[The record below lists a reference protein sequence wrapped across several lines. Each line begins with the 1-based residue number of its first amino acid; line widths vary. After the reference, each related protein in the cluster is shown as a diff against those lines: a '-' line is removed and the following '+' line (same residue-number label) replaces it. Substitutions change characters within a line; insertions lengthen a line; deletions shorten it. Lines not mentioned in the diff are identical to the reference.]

1 MRILEGIRV
10 IDLSSAVLGPVAA
23 NMLASIGA
31 EVIHIEPPDRGDW
44 IRGLS
49 SFFGISLMLPG
60 GKSVVFE
67 NCNWNKKSLAIDF
80 TKPEGLEI
88 IKRLVGQSDVLV
100 TNMRIATLRKHKLD
114 YDSLKEI
121 NPRLVYASANAFGHR
136 GPDKDL
142 PGLEGT
148 GYARSGAMMSSGEE
162 GMPPIY
168 LSTGIGDYAGAVFLA
183 YGVIAA
189 LLARERLGMGQEVR
203 TSQLGAMVYLQ
214 GTSMATRLLTGR
226 AIPRQPRDKAQN
238 PAVNLYECADGRWI
252 FLANPREDSW
262 PTLCRATGR
271 PDLLADPRFEDA
283 SKRAINCKALY
294 SIMRD
299 IFLTKS
305 LQEWGDLFTRAGLIF
320 SPCNTIDDVVND
332 PQVLENQYI
341 IDFDHHALGRV
352 KFLGFP
358 IEWSKT
364 PARMESAAPEV
375 GQNTEEVLTQVCG
388 LSWEE
393 IEELRKKQV
402 I

>member
-31 EVIHIEPPDRGDW
+31 EVIHIEPRDRGDW
-44 IRGLS
+44 IRGLNN
-49 SFFGISLMLPG
+49 FFGVSLRLPD

-67 NCNWNKKSLAIDF
+67 NCNWNKKSLALDF
-80 TKPEGLEI
+80 TKPEGIEI
-88 IKRLVGQSDVLV
+88 LRRLASLSDVLV
-100 TNMRIATLRKHKLD
+100 TNMRSATLRKHKLD
-114 YDSLKEI
+114 YDSLKDI
-121 NPRLVYASANAFGHR
+121 NRRLVYASANAFGQR

-189 LLARERLGMGQEVR
+189 LLARERQGMGQEVK

-214 GTSMATRLLTGR
+214 GTSIATRLFTGK
-226 AIPRQPRDKAQN
+226 AIPRQRRDSAQN
-238 PAVNLYECADGRWI
+238 PAVNWYKCSDGRWI
-252 FLANPREDSW
+252 FLGNPREDSW
-262 PTLCRATGR
+262 PVLCRAIGK
-271 PDLLADPRFEDA
+271 PDLLADPRFADVKE
-283 SKRAINCKALY
+283 RACNCEILY
-294 SIMRD
+294 SVIRD
-299 IFLTKS
+299 TFLTRDS
-305 LQEWGDLFTRAGLIF
+305 QEWKEILTDAELIF

-341 IDFDHHALGRV
+341 IDFEHPTLGLV

-358 IEWSKT
+358 IEWSET

-388 LSWEE
+388 FSWEE
-393 IEELRKKQV
+393 IEELHRKEV